1 MKNVHK
7 IPADERDIFL
17 FFLCSYFFF
26 RGFFRGPRQIS
37 TNILNI
43 V

>member
-17 FFLCSYFFF
+17 FFCVHIFF